1 MARFRNNR
9 FGIIFELS
17 RFWSETEVDEVA
29 MFTSPCFDITVTVFG
44 GSTIENK
51 LHTNDK

>member
-1 MARFRNNR
+1 MVRFRNNG

-17 RFWSETEVDEVA
+17 RLLSETEVDEVA
-29 MFTSPCFDITVTVFG
+29 ILLFLVFVMTVRVFG
-44 GSTIENK
+44 GSTIKNK